1 MVSLA
6 LCCLDVQFRGLRFIV
21 LANPLDRRNFGVCV
35 WMLCEVCCSRKCSRN
50 GSPKFAPAV
59 QSKNRM
65 PPVPPPK
72 HSQRRRRSSSPR
84 TRQFRSV
91 CYYVSESEMEK
102 IEMLFARCSVGN
114 NSPSE
119 ETIGRTFSKF
129 MTLGKVRGK
138 QTPRKRLRLKH
149 TFAQEA
155 KQFCN
160 AEIRA
165 AKADSPENCHSNRA
179 EFLIAI
185 FTTVQP
191 MHASQPLRGETGNWV
206 QHRAQRN
213 RTNNNNTIITDS
225 GHMRSHHQ
233 HYTAN
238 HQNGHSAPEA
248 STRSLI
254 ALIS

>member
-21 LANPLDRRNFGVCV
+21 LVNHLDRRNFVYV
-35 WMLCEVCCSRKCSRN
+35 WVWCAGWCSRKCSRN
-50 GSPKFAPAV
+50 GSPKFAPKV
-59 QSKNRM
+59 QSKNRILL
-65 PPVPPPK
+65 PVPPPK

-102 IEMLFARCSVGN
+102 IEMLLARCSVRN

-149 TFAQEA
+149 IFAQET
-155 KQFCN
+155 KHFCN
-160 AEIRA
+160 AEIRG